1 LSVLPVIWSGVLLG
15 MAVGIA
21 RPGSRLR
28 GWRPFVTG
36 AAAGCLVAP
45 LLTGQWDEAGCGA
58 AALAVLAW
66 DWWNRK
72 GKRVAKAIG
81 AKSRAVLAAVVEK
94 WREAGTP
101 VPQGARA

>member
-1 LSVLPVIWSGVLLG
+1 VSVLPDIWSGVILG

-36 AAAGCLVAP
+36 AAAGCLLAG
-45 LLTGQWDEAGCGA
+45 LLTGRWDEAGYSA

-81 AKSRAVLAAVVEK
+81 AKSRAVLAAVVERA
-94 WREAGTP
+94 REAGTP
-101 VPQGARA
+101 VPQGVRA

>member
-1 LSVLPVIWSGVLLG
+1 MSVLPDIWSGVLLG

-36 AAAGCLVAP
+36 AAGGCLVAG
-45 LLTGQWDEAGCGA
+45 LLTGQWGEAGFGA
-58 AALAVLAW
+58 AAIAVLAW
-66 DWWNRK
+66 DLRNRK
-72 GKRVAKAIG
+72 GKRAAKAIG

-101 VPQGARA
+101 VPQGVRA